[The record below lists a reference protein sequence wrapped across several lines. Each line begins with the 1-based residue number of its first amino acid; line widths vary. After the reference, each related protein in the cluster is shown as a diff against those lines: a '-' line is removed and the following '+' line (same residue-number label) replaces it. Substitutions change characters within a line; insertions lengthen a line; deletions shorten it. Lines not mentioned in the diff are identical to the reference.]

1 MEIDRTALKQQARE
15 AMRLPQPSFW
25 KVTLVFLLLSSGVN
39 WLSDLLAA
47 SLSAGTGLQ
56 TPALFLSILFAL
68 YSAIISFG
76 YQLWCLW
83 TYRRQNPGLGA
94 LFQGF
99 SIAGRVLWMQII
111 IMVQTF
117 LFCIPLVLLSTLFLF
132 GNSYPIFAMLVAV
145 PIVVAAMI
153 AFTYR
158 FALAPYVL
166 ADNPDAGA
174 SLAIRRSA
182 ELMRGWKWELV
193 KLYLSFWGWYALIA
207 LIYALVF
214 LICSSIHVA
223 AGIDLSGGVMGAVGG
238 VYASQNDPIV
248 YGITAL
254 LSLPLSLWLQPYL
267 GVTLAGFYD
276 NRIRLAQQQAADEMP
291 PV

>member
-47 SLSAGTGLQ
+47 ALSTGTGLQ

-83 TYRRQNPGLGA
+83 TYRRQNPGMGA

-117 LFCIPLVLLSTLFLF
+117 LFCIPVVLLFSMFLI
-132 GNSYPIFAMLVAV
+132 GNSYPVFAMIVAV
-145 PIVVAAMI
+145 PIVVVAMI

-174 SLAIRRSA
+174 AAAIRRSA

-193 KLYLSFWGWYALIA
+193 KLYLSFWGWYLLIV
-207 LIYALVF
+207 LIYALVY
-214 LICSSIHVA
+214 LICSSIQVA
-223 AGIDLSGGVMGAVGG
+223 AGISLDGGVMGAVGG
-238 VYASQNDPIV
+238 VYASQNNPII

-254 LSLPLSLWLQPYL
+254 LSLPLSLWLQPYA
-267 GVTLAGFYD
+267 GVTVAGFYD
-276 NRIRLAQQQAADEMP
+276 SRIRLAQQQTADEMP
-291 PV
+291 PL